1 MLTDNTTSLIVVLKG
16 STDIEKDGRIIRFGN
31 GANLDTVRSL
41 AAEKLGIAGGY
52 ADIQLLNDQGETLT
66 GIDAVKNQQIVLIDL
81 KQQIKDVIPGPANL
95 PFVGS
100 LYELLPNM

>member
-1 MLTDNTTSLIVVLKG
+1 MSADNTTSLIVALKG
-16 STDIEKDGRIIRFGN
+16 TSNIEKDGRIIRFGS
-31 GANLDTVRSL
+31 GANLDTIRGL

-52 ADIQLLNDQGETLT
+52 TDIQLLNENGNLLA
-66 GIDAVKNQQIVLIDL
+66 GIDAAKDQQVVYIGL
-81 KQQIKDVIPGPANL
+81 KQQIKDIIPGPANL